1 MSEAALQVPNAG
13 ESTYRHIVAR
23 IERLPVCSWHNKMRA
38 IFGTAWFFDAFDS
51 LAIATVLPVLIGLW
65 KLNPAHIGQ
74 LIAIGF
80 AGQLIGSIAAGW
92 LAERWGRIPTAILT
106 LLIFTV
112 MSFACAFAWSYDSL
126 FWFRF
131 VQGLGLG
138 GEVPIMAAYV
148 NEFAKAERRGR
159 FSLGI
164 QVLFAIGLP
173 AVSLVG
179 IYVVPNWGWQ
189 WMFIIGAVPALIAF
203 PLRTLLPE
211 SPRWLASRGR
221 FEEADRSLKV
231 IEAIAQ
237 AEGKSLP
244 PLPANLPEVEAH
256 KTRFADLFK
265 GFYSKRTVTL
275 WCIWVC
281 TYIITYG
288 LTTWAPSLFRTVYK
302 LPLQQSLIYG
312 FVLTGTGLVGAILC
326 TFLIDPMGRKKL
338 FLGGLFLGS
347 LPLLAF
353 AFHPDLTAPQVLAVV
368 CSSFLFIT
376 ILALGL
382 ATYTAESYPTQ
393 LRALGGGVAGA
404 WQRGAS
410 MLGPLLVGFIIPR
423 GGPDLVFVVFGCFAL
438 AGAIIM
444 ALFAHET
451 GGKVLENVSP
461 PA

>member
-1 MSEAALQVPNAG
+1 MSQAAVGVPNG
-13 ESTYRHIVAR
+13 NESSYRHIVAR

-51 LAIATVLPVLIGLW
+51 LAIAYVLPVLIGMW
-65 KLNPAHIGQ
+65 KLDPGQIGQ

-80 AGQLIGSIAAGW
+80 AGQLIGSIGAGW

-106 LLIFTV
+106 LLIFTI
-112 MSFACAFAWSYDSL
+112 MSFACAFAWSYQSL

-131 VQGLGLG
+131 IQGLGLG

-148 NEFAKAERRGR
+148 NEFAKAGRRGR
-159 FSLGI
+159 FSLEI
-164 QVLFAIGLP
+164 QILFAIGLP
-173 AVSLVG
+173 AVALVG
-179 IYVVPNWGWQ
+179 VYVVPNWGWQ
-189 WMFIIGAVPALIAF
+189 WMFIIGAIPALIAF

-221 FEEADRSLKV
+221 FEEADRSLKK
-231 IEAIAQ
+231 IEDIAL
-237 AEGKSLP
+237 ADGKALP
-244 PLPANLPEVEAH
+244 ALPANLPEVVAQ

-265 GFYSKRTVTL
+265 GIYLKRTITL
-275 WCIWVC
+275 WCIWIC

-302 LPLQQSLIYG
+302 LPLQQSLVYG
-312 FVLTGTGLVGAILC
+312 LALTGTGLVGAILC
-326 TFLIDPMGRKKL
+326 MFLIDPVGRKKL
-338 FLGGLFLGS
+338 FMAGLFIGS

-353 AFHPDLTAPQVLAVV
+353 GFHPETTAPQVLTIV

-382 ATYTAESYPTQ
+382 ATYTAESYPNQ

-423 GGPDLVFVVFGCFAL
+423 GGPDMVFVVFGCFAL

-451 GGKVLENVSP
+451 RGKVLENVSP
-461 PA
+461 PV